1 MSAVMFQSMPP
12 LSPEEY
18 AALEASIREHGIQVP
33 ILLDE
38 NGVVIDGHHR
48 QKIAQELGV
57 HCPRRILFD
66 KSDAEKRTL
75 ALTLNLDR
83 RHLNREQRRALI
95 GESLK
100 ADPELSN
107 VQHAKRTGT
116 SDKTV
121 ATVREELESTSEIPR
136 SATRISADGR
146 ERPATQPPAPAVER
160 TVIAEVRHIDIAD
173 QSEPEYVDTNTG
185 EILDEP
191 APRKV
196 TGLDGKT
203 YTPPPAQPKPIRP
216 QLPGHYA
223 GAIVEL
229 DKAINRLE
237 RLHADD
243 RFNTNKKNVAL
254 THESDI
260 QRAIARLNHL
270 KDELN

>member
-57 HCPRRILFD
+57 HCPRRTLFD

-95 GESLK
+95 AESLV

-107 VQHAKRTGT
+107 RQHAERVGV
-116 SDKTV
+116 DHKTV
-121 ATVREELESTSEIPR
+121 GAVRVDLESTGEIPQ

-146 ERPATQPPAPAVER
+146 ERPATQPPVER
-160 TVIAEVRHIDIAD
+160 TVIAEVRHIDIT
-173 QSEPEYVDTNTG
+173 EPEYVDTNTG

-223 GAIVEL
+223 GAIIEL

-260 QRAIARLNHL
+260 QRAITRLNHL

>member
-1 MSAVMFQSMPP
+1 MSDLEVTP
-12 LSPEEY
+12 LS
-18 AALEASIREHGIQVP
+18 R
-33 ILLDE
+33 D
-38 NGVVIDGHHR
+38 
-48 QKIAQELGV
+48 
-57 HCPRRILFD
+57 
-66 KSDAEKRTL
+66 DAER
-75 ALTLNLDR
+75 LTEGIRIALDR
-83 RHLNREQRRALI
+83 TARGMADLAARVSEAYQRRADLALGYESWAEYAETEF
-95 GESLK
+95 GEQTQQLAAPIRRELVGYLSAEGMSSRAIAPAAGIQDSGVRKIVRDLGPE
-100 ADPELSN
+100 DPAS
-107 VQHAKRTGT
+107 
-116 SDKTV
+116 
-121 ATVREELESTSEIPR
+121 I
-136 SATRISADGR
+136 
-146 ERPATQPPAPAVER
+146 PAPAAPVER
-160 TVIAEVRHIDIAD
+160 VVIAEVRHVDIA
-173 QSEPEYVDTNTG
+173 TG